1 MPAGARVVGMK
12 MNDGLNLFEFALKQF
27 VAGVGTAATGVGK
40 NSGHPESRTFH
51 VVDDAHFLYPLSV
64 VDRN

>member
-1 MPAGARVVGMK
+1 MSAGARVVGMK
-12 MNDGLNLFEFALKQF
+12 MNDGLNSFEFALKQF
-27 VAGVGTAATGVGK
+27 VAGVSTAATGVGK
-40 NSGHPESRTFH
+40 NSDHPESRNFD